1 MQATAL
7 VSFAQDDTDTLLDA
21 QKLIETRSTKDG
33 YDRYIKAQDSAVS
46 NLGGHAA
53 AEAVKLIRG
62 SIPVVSK
69 KISDWV
75 AENDHGGRG
84 RRHVALATIK
94 RFDPDLLAF
103 LTLNC
108 IFAGI
113 TQEQQLVTIQS
124 SIGGQVEAEVMGLDI
139 EEAQGRKV
147 ANRVKAKVSQNGSYH
162 QRKRVFNKLAKEHI
176 PQHQSWTQEQ
186 KVRIAEPLL
195 NAALLSL
202 PDLFELTTLPV
213 GVNRRQT
220 VIRLTDD
227 GVQTMAQLRES
238 MAWMAPI
245 HRPMVVPPR
254 PWTGMDTGC
263 YYEPRASRTVKLVRT
278 YNKDHK
284 VLIRKAIEEGTMDH
298 VIDAV
303 NAIQSTAWAINKD
316 IFDLVSWAF
325 NTGQEIDGIPANE
338 LLAIP
343 AKLEADVWEAMSK
356 TERKRHRIALAGIH
370 ERNRGI
376 VSDQAVLLRDL
387 ETAKELVD
395 YASFWLPHNLDF
407 RGRVYPVP
415 HFNHQRAD
423 AIKAMFQ
430 FAEGKPLGEYGAG
443 WLSIHLANCGDF
455 EKVSKKPF
463 DARLDWVE
471 DNELMILQIG
481 KDPKGTL
488 KLWKDA
494 DSPFMFVAACIDYTR
509 WVQSGR
515 SNDYVSRLAIA
526 LDGSN
531 SGLQHYAAALR
542 SKDEAALVS
551 LVPCDKPADLY
562 QTVADQVR
570 VAVEAEAAE
579 GSAIAQQVLDAG
591 ISRTLVK
598 RNVMTFA
605 YSSEQ
610 FGFRQQLMDDLM
622 RPLNDQVFLGRI
634 EANPY
639 ATYRKDK
646 DGNVTEELD
655 GGFAA
660 SGYLAAQVWKAVTAT
675 VTKATEGMDFF
686 KRIAAVLAHEKL
698 PLIWTTPLG
707 LPVVH
712 RYSIWETKR
721 VSLNLYDRAMPVVD
735 AGVDA
740 KVTDDGQVLR
750 RVLINMRTAPTDRI
764 DKDKARSAVAPNVIH
779 SMDGSHLML
788 TVLNAKA
795 EGLQDFALIHDSFGT
810 HAGSTA
816 RFFEIIRESFVEMYA
831 AYCPF
836 EEVLDYAS
844 EVLSDE
850 GVEKLPV
857 LPSKGDM
864 ELLDVLNAEY
874 AFA

>member
-1 MQATAL
+1 MQTTAPVAL
-7 VSFAQDDTDTLLDA
+7 VQDDLLTA
-21 QKLIETRSTKDG
+21 QRDIETRASKDG
-33 YDRYIKAQDSAVS
+33 YDRYIKAQDSAIS

-62 SIPVVSK
+62 SIPLVSA
-69 KISDWV
+69 KIAAWI

-84 RRHVALATIK
+84 RRHVALATLK

-103 LTLNC
+103 LTLNS

-113 TQEQQLVTIQS
+113 TQDRQLVTTQYF
-124 SIGGQVEAEVMGLDI
+124 IGGQVENEVMALDL

-147 ANRVKAKVSQNGSYH
+147 AGRIKAKVAQNGSYH
-162 QRKRVFNKLAKEHI
+162 QRKRVFSKLAKEHL
-176 PQHQSWTQEQ
+176 PEHQPWTQEQ
-186 KVRIAEPLL
+186 RVRIAEPLL
-195 NAALLSL
+195 NAALMAL

-213 GVNRRQT
+213 GVNKRQT
-220 VIRLTDD
+220 VIRLTDE
-227 GVQTMAQLRES
+227 GVQTMADLRES
-238 MAWMAPI
+238 MAWMTPI

-263 YYEPRASRTVKLVRT
+263 YYEQRTARTVKLVRT

-284 VLIRKAIEEGTMDH
+284 DMIRKAVADGTMPA
-298 VIDAV
+298 VLDAV

-316 IFDLVSWAF
+316 ILDLVTWAF
-325 NTGQEIDGIPANE
+325 NTGQRISGIAANE
-338 LLAIP
+338 LLP
-343 AKLEADVWEAMSK
+343 VPEKLDKDVWEAMSK

-387 ETAKELVD
+387 ETARELVD
-395 YASFWLPHNLDF
+395 YAAFWLPHNLDF

-415 HFNHQRAD
+415 HFNHQRSD

-430 FAEGKPLGEYGAG
+430 FSEGKPLGEYGAG

-471 DNELMILQIG
+471 DNELMILRIG
-481 KDPKGTL
+481 TDPKGTVD
-488 KLWKDA
+488 LWKEA

-509 WVQSGR
+509 WVKAGR
-515 SNDYVSRLAIA
+515 SNDYVSHLAVA

-542 SKDEAALVS
+542 SKEEAALVS

-562 QTVADQVR
+562 QTVADQVTE
-570 VAVEAEAAE
+570 AVKAEAAE
-579 GSAIAQQVLDAG
+579 GNELAQQVLDAG
-591 ISRTLVK
+591 ITRSIVK

-622 RPLNDQVFLGRI
+622 RPINDDVFLGKRD
-634 EANPY
+634 ANPY
-639 ATYRKDK
+639 AVFRKDA
-646 DGNVTEELD
+646 DGNPTDDLD
-655 GGFAA
+655 GGFTA
-660 SGYLAAQVWKAVTAT
+660 SGYLAAHVWKAVTRT
-675 VTKATEGMDFF
+675 VTKATEGMDYF
-686 KRIAAVLAHEKL
+686 KRLAAVLAHERL
-698 PLIWTTPLG
+698 PLVWTTPLG

-721 VSLNLYDRAMPVVD
+721 VSLNLYDRALPVVD

-740 KVTDDGQVLR
+740 KVTDDGKVLR

-788 TVLNAKA
+788 TVLNAAA
-795 EGLQDFALIHDSFGT
+795 EGMQDFALIHDSFGT
-810 HAGSTA
+810 HAGETH

-831 AYCPF
+831 NYCPF
-836 EEVLDYAS
+836 EETHDYAMS
-844 EVLSDE
+844 VLSEDGAE
-850 GVEKLPV
+850 RLPA

-864 ELLDVLNAEY
+864 DLLDVLNAEY